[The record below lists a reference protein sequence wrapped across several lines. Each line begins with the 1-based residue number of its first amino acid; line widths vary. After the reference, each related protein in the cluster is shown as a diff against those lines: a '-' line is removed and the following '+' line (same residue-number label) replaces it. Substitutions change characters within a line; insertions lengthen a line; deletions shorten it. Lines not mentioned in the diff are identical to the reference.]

1 MRGWLVAFSILQ
13 AVLVVI
19 ALTQAYLWI
28 EPFAS
33 ELGGW
38 IDVAAGLI
46 NGV

>member
-13 AVLVVI
+13 VVSVGI
-19 ALTQAYLWI
+19 ALTQVYLWV
-28 EPFAS
+28 EPFTS

-46 NGV
+46 GGR